1 VTDGE
6 LTALRGHCP
15 EWLRL
20 YLDLEALTGMRKGD
34 MLKLRLDS
42 ITSEGLSIVQGK
54 TGRRLIYEWSPELR
68 DAIEGIRKLR
78 RPVRSLHLF
87 TTRDGQPFTA
97 KGFNSAW
104 QRAMKAAIKNG
115 LLCFTEH
122 DLRAKVVTDARNAG
136 MDAQRLA
143 GHKNSAMTDRY
154 VKSRQVKR
162 VKPLR
167 RNIPQ

>member
-1 VTDGE
+1 MRE
-6 LTALRGHCP
+6 CCP

-20 YLDLEALTGMRKGD
+20 YLDLKALTGMRKGD

-42 ITSEGLSIVQGK
+42 ITLEGLSIVQGK
-54 TGRRLIYEWSPELR
+54 TGKRLIYEWSSELQ
-68 DAIEGIRKLR
+68 ATIEDIRKLR

-87 TTRDGQPFTA
+87 TKQDGQPFTA

-104 QRAMKAAIKNG
+104 QRAMKAALKNG
-115 LLCFTEH
+115 LLRFTEH
-122 DLRAKVVTDARNAG
+122 DLRAKVVTDARNSG

-154 VKSRQVKR
+154 VKSRQVEK